1 MILKRILIIILV
13 ATIIS
18 LVGAGLL
25 LYGNRENNVDI
36 YNSKKES
43 NIYKSE
49 ENIVL
54 EETTILAE
62 NKIEEV
68 QKEEQLPKVD
78 IDVSKNNNEV
88 QNNVVTTKENKATNV
103 TTTQMDKTINVVTPQ
118 PSQTANVQN
127 VVVNKSQEIVI
138 QPNKKVEQKVEQ
150 PKEEIVIQNKQ
161 EQVVQ
166 KEETKEE
173 VKQEIKEEPKE
184 DVYTFKRND
193 TEIQK
198 MINMA
203 KSIIRTNKDNRC
215 SGLVDKVDSI
225 NFITQKA
232 GNLFYPLFQY
242 RIENIVIDNFFPEFY
257 VYAEDI
263 YKNGVYLRTEYYFN

>member
-1 MILKRILIIILV
+1 M
-13 ATIIS
+13 
-18 LVGAGLL
+18 
-25 LYGNRENNVDI
+25 
-36 YNSKKES
+36 
-43 NIYKSE
+43 
-49 ENIVL
+49 
-54 EETTILAE
+54 
-62 NKIEEV
+62 
-68 QKEEQLPKVD
+68 QKEEQVQKVD

-88 QNNVVTTKENKATNV
+88 QNNVVTTKENKVTNV
-103 TTTQMDKTINVVTPQ
+103 TTTQMDKPINVVTPQ
-118 PSQTANVQN
+118 PIQTSNVQN
-127 VVVNKSQEIVI
+127 VVVNKSQEIVT
-138 QPNKKVEQKVEQ
+138 QLNKEVEQKIEQ
-150 PKEEIVIQNKQ
+150 PKEESVTQNKQ

-184 DVYTFKRND
+184 DVYAFKRND

-203 KSIIRTNKDNRC
+203 KNIIRTNKDNRC

-232 GNLFYPLFQY
+232 GNLFYPLFEY
-242 RIENIVIDNFFPEFY
+242 RIENIVIDNFFPEFH

-263 YKNGVYLRTEYYFN
+263 YKNGEYLRTEYYFN

>member
-1 MILKRILIIILV
+1 MILKRALIIILIV
-13 ATIIS
+13 TIIS

-25 LYGNRENNVDI
+25 LYGNRKNNVDI
-36 YNSKKES
+36 YNSQKES

-49 ENIVL
+49 EENIVL
-54 EETTILAE
+54 KETAILTE
-62 NKIEEV
+62 NKTEEV
-68 QKEEQLPKVD
+68 QKEEQVPKVD
-78 IDVSKNNNEV
+78 IDISKNNNEV
-88 QNNVVTTKENKATNV
+88 QNNVVTTNSNLQV
-103 TTTQMDKTINVVTPQ
+103 INLVKNEVVQ
-118 PSQTANVQN
+118 NNTANVQN
-127 VVVNKSQEIVI
+127 ITVNKPQEIVTHS
-138 QPNKKVEQKVEQ
+138 NKKVEQKIEQ
-150 PKEEIVIQNKQ
+150 PKVESVTQNKQ

-173 VKQEIKEEPKE
+173 VKQEIKEELKE

-203 KSIIRTNKDNRC
+203 KSTIRENKDNRC
-215 SGLVDKVDSI
+215 SGLVDKTDSI

-263 YKNGVYLRTEYYFN
+263 YKNGEYLRTEYYFN

>member
-36 YNSKKES
+36 YNSQKES

-68 QKEEQLPKVD
+68 QKEEKVQKID

-88 QNNVVTTKENKATNV
+88 QNNVVTTKENKVTNV
-103 TTTQMDKTINVVTPQ
+103 TTTQMDKPINVVTPQ
-118 PSQTANVQN
+118 PSQTANV
-127 VVVNKSQEIVI
+127 VVNKSQEIVT
-138 QPNKKVEQKVEQ
+138 QPNKAVEQKVEQ
-150 PKEEIVIQNKQ
+150 PKVESVTQNKQ
-161 EQVVQ
+161 EQVVP

-225 NFITQKA
+225 NFITQKS
-232 GNLFYPLFQY
+232 GNLFYPLFDS
-242 RIENIVIDNFFPEFY
+242 RIENLIIDTFYPEFY

-263 YKNGVYLRTEYYFN
+263 YKNGEYLRTEYYFD